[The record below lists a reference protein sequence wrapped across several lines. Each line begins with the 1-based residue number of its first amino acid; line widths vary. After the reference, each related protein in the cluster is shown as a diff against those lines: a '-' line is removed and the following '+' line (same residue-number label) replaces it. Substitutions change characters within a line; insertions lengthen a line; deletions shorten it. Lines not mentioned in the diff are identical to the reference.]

1 MAIIFDELLTKGV
14 RTGQIPSRTQDARE
28 WYRNAAKN
36 YGSSVRKSGTREGRT
51 DFAKIN
57 EKKFIGAE
65 PQRLVNTLEP
75 GSMYMF
81 MYDPKWKETLPFYD
95 KFPLI
100 FPFKVESDRF
110 MGINLHYLPLQFRA
124 KLMDSLYTTKN
135 NNRYDESTKLRISYD
150 ILKGAAKFRYFE
162 PCIKQY
168 LFKQMQS
175 KFMYVYPSEW
185 DMALFLPLERF
196 EKASKAQVWSATRKQ
211 VGR

>member
-1 MAIIFDELLTKGV
+1 MAIVFDELLTKGV

-28 WYRNAAKN
+28 WYRNAAKD
-36 YGSSVRKSGTREGRT
+36 YGATVRKGGTRQGRT

-57 EKKFIGAE
+57 EKKFINQE

-110 MGINLHYLPLQFRA
+110 MGINLHYLPLQYRA
-124 KLMDSLYTTKN
+124 KLMDSLYSTKT
-135 NNRYDESTKLRISYD
+135 NNRYDESTKLKISYD

-196 EKASKAQVWSATRKQ
+196 EKASKAQVWSQTRKQ